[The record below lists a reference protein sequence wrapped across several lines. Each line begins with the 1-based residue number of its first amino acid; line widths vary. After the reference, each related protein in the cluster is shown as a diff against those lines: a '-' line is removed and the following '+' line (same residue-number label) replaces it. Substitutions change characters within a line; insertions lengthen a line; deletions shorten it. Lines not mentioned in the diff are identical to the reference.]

1 MQSIYDE
8 LQTAMNAE
16 LTPKVVDLLVDI
28 ADHLIDRGER
38 ERAVEILTF
47 ALMYPMRSIT
57 FEMAEMRFRELEASM
72 CPRVLLDARTLAQE
86 LTLEDLVKL
95 IIAEFAE

>member
-8 LQTAMNAE
+8 LQTAMDAE
-16 LTPKVVDLLVDI
+16 LTPKVVDILVDI
-28 ADHLIDRGER
+28 ADQLIDRGER
-38 ERAVEILTF
+38 ERAIEILTF

-57 FEMAEMRFRELEASM
+57 IELAELRFRELEATLS
-72 CPRVLLDARTLAQE
+72 PRVLLDARTLTQE